1 MAELTTQ
8 EQTDLTTLEGKS
20 FQFKFSQQ
28 LNQMSANLNGKISVT
43 QESVDEFKS
52 VKGSTIF
59 KEDLKKAV
67 DTDIW
72 HQHLD
77 DDGNELLDDDGNPTT
92 IALETPRRLSTD
104 EITKFV
110 DDEYEKELSLLET
123 QLAHMIEERR
133 LIIVEQDFRARGLV
147 TRDPIGTTYFQSF
160 SGSDNN
166 NGTTNAT
173 PYKWLNA
180 FTETARSEGDIMICR
195 RPRGGIN
202 PSQLGYG
209 VVVGGATYG
218 TSSQQSGFTAIP
230 NTHSGTTIKTPQYI
244 AGFEKGRNQDASN
257 TSYDDDNGFIPNYI
271 DRCADPRDRSLQ
283 GYWYNRYFSLSESY
297 SERITFT
304 SDGSG
309 EDPIMV
315 VADYENEW
323 GDFIECA
330 NGKNGD
336 DALNGSDTT
345 ANNARGGGYVVEY
358 GSKIIRRTHDGS
370 SSGAGKQK
378 IPVHS
383 YITPGDCIFIG
394 SLIGQNNKPNV
405 APGVGDDPYEHS
417 YIVRDVNYDK
427 IVLWHPY
434 KGEMAGEKRTV
445 VSMGYQPRYRSI
457 GYSGHDDD
465 IYHSGND
472 TYCIDATNAR
482 NWLFQGITW
491 TNAMYEYTT
500 ADHPERRKLMNF
512 YGSNS
517 FAFKDCQFIGGKRHN
532 DSYPY
537 YNRCDA
543 LWFITGHDNHLTA
556 DRCLFLNAKM
566 GIYEYYGANTN
577 TYGRGN
583 TFRIRDCVFNGW
595 NWSRVNG
602 AKCETHWDGNENGV
616 NNQYDSHAFNLPMG
630 GIVAE
635 SSASQWEIL
644 DSEFVNHAT
653 THIWFNSPGNQ
664 VKMRNLKFLGAGMDF
679 VDPTS
684 TTIYE
689 AHENLGLRWARPAF
703 AGGVTAYSDEGANTT
718 NGGDP
723 TVGMND
729 VSNGTTSSIVGTQ
742 VCKKLDPS
750 SGLWVTANNSQYGR
764 KFYTYLSTNIGDG
777 DGGYTNVNETS
788 YDANNY
794 LRSNYQGAESIT
806 GGTVTTRSAYRR
818 IGGAN
823 YTQRYNYY
831 TGHERATYFNRFDN
845 STHKYDYTCYF
856 GATALYGAT
865 DINPATGQMKLE
877 TGLEKWNYWWCTD
890 ITSNTVTV
898 YDETKARTYDTD
910 GAPNK
915 VPKGQPFA
923 DELFAEYDWWVSH
936 PTVGNWWYN
945 NDYGQH
951 NQYNNDRDQ
960 YRANFPRFYDSYRY
974 RTMPA
979 WNNLAVN
986 STDDIDGWGASTEE
1000 TGNGPGQ
1007 GIGASPWFGP
1017 VFCYYPNYWAYN
1029 GDFPQAGHN
1038 DYNHNTIAVQDYYH
1052 MYLNYDKDL
1061 NRSGDLYPEVFH
1073 PMIKGS
1079 RKGESTG
1086 ISKNIVFQHGNKV
1099 QTWSGNSSKPYFT
1112 KGYGELQEPIME
1124 TVGQAMDDN
1133 NSLATILRSGGGS
1146 YVIKVYPTTYG
1157 FGTLSTPDSLNDLAK
1172 DGDAKHYGKWYDETG
1187 LKIFEYPFYLSTNA
1201 RTYTVYLNRGL
1212 RTGSTYG
1219 WANDPTHYEVYLEM
1233 EYFSSKANSVHG
1245 NNDVLKRYQEH
1256 GERRKDRS
1264 STGLAFQSGTG
1275 GWEALALT
1283 VTPETE
1289 GVGYLR
1295 LWWKKPK
1302 ESNRANIFY
1311 VDPKVEVT

>member
-8 EQTDLTTLEGKS
+8 EQTDLATLESKS
-20 FQFKFSQQ
+20 FQFKFAQQ
-28 LNQMSANLNGKISVT
+28 LNLMSSNLNAKIETIQT
-43 QESVDEFKS
+43 QVDEFKT
-52 VKGSTIF
+52 VKQVTIF
-59 KEDLKKAV
+59 KEELKEKI

-77 DDGNELLDDDGNPTT
+77 DDVNPTT
-92 IALETPRRLSTD
+92 ITLETPRRLSAD

-110 DDEYEKELSLLET
+110 DDEYDKELSLLES
-123 QLAHMIEERR
+123 QLAHSQEEKR
-133 LIIVEQDFRARGLV
+133 LIGVEQDFRARGIV
-147 TRDPIGTTYFQSF
+147 VRDPIGTTYFQSF
-160 SGSDNN
+160 TGSDNN

-173 PYKWLNA
+173 PYKYLNA
-180 FTETARSEGDIMICR
+180 FTETARSPGDIMICR

-202 PSQLGYG
+202 PSDLGYG
-209 VVVGGATYG
+209 VVIDGSTYG
-218 TSSQQSGFTAIP
+218 TSTNQSSLGNPIP
-230 NTHSGTTIKTPQYI
+230 NTIDPSGSAIKTPIYVT
-244 AGFEKGRNQDASN
+244 GYEKGRNEAVSN
-257 TSYDDDNGFIPNYI
+257 TSYSNDNGFMPNYI
-271 DRCADPRDRSLQ
+271 DRCADPRDRSMQ
-283 GYWYNRYFSLSESY
+283 GYWYNRYFSISESY

-315 VADYENEW
+315 IADYENEW

-336 DALNGSDTT
+336 DHLNGSNTT
-345 ANNARGGGYVVEY
+345 DNNARGGGYIVEY

-370 SSGAGKQK
+370 SAGAGKEK

-394 SLIGQNNKPNV
+394 SLTGSNNKPNV
-405 APGVGDDPYEHS
+405 APDIGDDPYEHS

-427 IVLWHPY
+427 IVLWQPY

-445 VSMGYQPRYRSI
+445 VSMGYQPRWRSI
-457 GYSGHDDD
+457 GYGGHDDD
-465 IYHSGND
+465 IYHYGND
-472 TYCIDATNAR
+472 TYCIDTSNAR

-491 TNAMYEYTT
+491 TNAMFERTT
-500 ADHPERRKLMNF
+500 GDHPERRKLMNF
-512 YGSNS
+512 TGGNS
-517 FAFKDCQFIGGKRHN
+517 IAFKDCQFIGGKRHN

-543 LWFITGHDNHLTA
+543 LWFVTGHDNHLTA

-566 GIYEYYGANTN
+566 GIYEYYSANSSD
-577 TYGRGN
+577 YSRGN
-583 TFRIRDCVFNGW
+583 TFKVRDCIFNGW

-602 AKCETHWDGNENGV
+602 AKCETHWDSNENGT
-616 NNQYDSHAFNLPMG
+616 NNQYDSHAFNIPMG
-630 GIVAE
+630 GIVSE
-635 SSASQWEIL
+635 DSGSQWEIL

-653 THIWFNSPGNQ
+653 THIWFNSPGTQ

-703 AGGVTAYSDEGANTT
+703 AGGVTAYSDGGANSD

-729 VSNGTTSSIVGTQ
+729 VSNGTTSSIISTQ

-750 SGLWVTANNSQYGR
+750 TGLWVTANNSQYGR
-764 KFYTYLSTNIGDG
+764 KFYTYVGTTIADG
-777 DGGYTNVNETS
+777 DGGYTNVNELL
-788 YDANNY
+788 YDANHY
-794 LRSNYQGAESIT
+794 LRENYQGDENIT
-806 GGTVTTRSAYRR
+806 GQSANSNKRSPYRR
-818 IGGAN
+818 IGGAD
-823 YTQRYNYY
+823 YAQRSKWI
-831 TGHERATYFNRFDN
+831 TGYERATNFNRFDN
-845 STHKYDYTCYF
+845 STHRYDYTCYF

-877 TGLEKWNYWWCTD
+877 TGMEKWNYWWCTD
-890 ITSNTVTV
+890 IANNAVTV
-898 YDETKARTYDTD
+898 YDESKARTWHQD
-910 GAPNK
+910 GGSSK
-915 VPKGQPFA
+915 LPKGQPFA

-936 PTVGNWWYN
+936 PTNGNWWYS
-945 NDYGQH
+945 NDYGQ
-951 NQYNNDRDQ
+951 NDQYNNDRNQ
-960 YRANFPRFYDSYRY
+960 YRANFVRFYNSYRY
-974 RTMPA
+974 RAMPA

-986 STDDIDGWGASTEE
+986 STSDIDGWGASAQEQ
-1000 TGNGPGQ
+1000 GNGPGQ

-1017 VFCYYPNYWAYN
+1017 VMCYHPNYYVNTQTADLPN
-1029 GDFPQAGHN
+1029 AGHN

-1061 NRSGDLYPEVFH
+1061 NRSGDLYPEAFH

-1099 QTWSGNSSKPYFT
+1099 HSWTGNSSKPYFT
-1112 KGYGELQEPIME
+1112 KGYGQLQPPIME
-1124 TVGQAMDDN
+1124 TVGQAMDQN
-1133 NSLATILRSGGGS
+1133 NALATILRSGGGS
-1146 YVIKVYPTTYG
+1146 YVIKVFPTTYG
-1157 FGTLSTPDSLNDLAK
+1157 FGTISAPDGLNDLAK
-1172 DGDAKHYGKWYDETG
+1172 DGDAKHYGKWYDDTG

-1219 WANDPTHYEVYLEM
+1219 WASDPTHYEVFLEM
-1233 EYFSSKANSVHG
+1233 EYFNSKANSVHG